1 MPASSSRSM
10 LSNIIDRIKLP
21 FRKEKGLY
29 LALYD
34 ILGVLP
40 HKITFYKVALMHKS
54 LGHRATAE
62 ELKDLEAETVIGK
75 RKNNVGTEEPAYT
88 GRKGRK
94 GRGRKGSQEQQG
106 KLGKQLNNERLEF
119 LGDAVLDAV
128 VGDLVFRRYPG
139 KPEGFLTTTRSKLVQ
154 RETLGKLAKEMGLSR
169 LIMASARNASHN
181 SYMGGNAF
189 EAIVGAL
196 YLDHGYDACMKFWNE
211 KVMDKYLNID
221 KMAYKEVNFKSK
233 ILEWSQKNRISLE
246 FRMEEQTIDSNGSP
260 RFVYTAVLEG
270 VDGCTGSGFS
280 KKEAQQNAAQQTLRK
295 LRADSAFEDSVFAAK
310 TARTQMEEMPTVA
323 APNLDADDEVV
334 VISHEEVV
342 VQTEQSRRVEE
353 AERSIDELNLDD
365 VDDEKKVREDI
376 IAAAEAEAYSS

>member
-1 MPASSSRSM
+1 M
-10 LSNIIDRIKLP
+10 LSNLIDRIKLP
-21 FRKEKGLY
+21 FRKEKELY

-40 HKITFYKVALMHKS
+40 HRLTFYKVALMHKS
-54 LGHRATAE
+54 LGHRATAQ
-62 ELKDLEAETVIGK
+62 ELKDLEAEIYKKPKKSVEDA
-75 RKNNVGTEEPAYT
+75 EEQGRR

-94 GRGRKGSQEQQG
+94 GRGRNKAQEQQG

-128 VGDLVFRRYPG
+128 GYPG

-154 RETLGKLAKEMGLSR
+154 RDTLGKLAKEMGLSR

-211 KVMDKYLNID
+211 KVMEKYINID

-233 ILEWSQKNRISLE
+233 ILEWSQKNRIILE

-260 RFVYTAVLEG
+260 KFVYTTVLEG

-295 LRADSAFEDSVFAAK
+295 LRADSAFEESVFAAK

-323 APNLDADDEVV
+323 APNIDVDDEVV
-334 VISHEEVV
+334 VISHDDEAAEAPK
-342 VQTEQSRRVEE
+342 SRRVKE
-353 AERSIDELNLDD
+353 AERSIDELTLDD
-365 VDDEKKVREDI
+365 VNDEEKQREDI
-376 IAAAEAEAYSS
+376 IAAAESEAYSA

>member
-21 FRKEKGLY
+21 FRKEKELY
-29 LALYD
+29 LALYN

-54 LGHRATAE
+54 LGHRATAQ
-62 ELKDLEAETVIGK
+62 ELKDLEAETAKGK
-75 RKNNVGTEEPAYT
+75 RKSAANAEGSGSY

-94 GRGRKGSQEQQG
+94 GRGGNGAQEQQG

-128 VGDLVFRRYPG
+128 VGDLVYRRYPG

-154 RETLGKLAKEMGLSR
+154 RDTLGKLAKEMGLSR

-196 YLDHGYDACMKFWNE
+196 YLDHGYDACMRFWNE

-260 RFVYTAVLEG
+260 KFVYTAVLEG
-270 VDGCTGSGFS
+270 VVGCTGSGFS

-295 LRADSAFEDSVFAAK
+295 LRADSAFEESIFAAK

-334 VISHEEVV
+334 VISHEEET
-342 VQTEQSRRVEE
+342 VQTPQSRRVEE
-353 AERSIDELNLDD
+353 AERSIDELTLDD
-365 VDDEKKVREDI
+365 VDDEEKLREDI
-376 IAAAEAEAYSS
+376 IAAAEAEAYSD

>member
-1 MPASSSRSM
+1 M

-21 FRKEKGLY
+21 FRKEKELY
-29 LALYD
+29 LALYN

-62 ELKDLEAETVIGK
+62 ELKVLEAETVIGK

-280 KKEAQQNAAQQTLRK
+280 KKEAQQNAAQETLRK

>member
-21 FRKEKGLY
+21 FRKEKELY
-29 LALYD
+29 LALYN

-40 HKITFYKVALMHKS
+40 HRLTFYKVALMHKS

-62 ELKDLEAETVIGK
+62 ELKDLEAEIYKKPKKSVED
-75 RKNNVGTEEPAYT
+75 TEEQGRR

-94 GRGRKGSQEQQG
+94 GRGRNNAQEPQG

-128 VGDLVFRRYPG
+128 VGDLVYRRYPG

-154 RETLGKLAKEMGLSR
+154 RDTLGKLAKEMGLSR

-189 EAIVGAL
+189 EAMVGAL

-233 ILEWSQKNRISLE
+233 ILEWSQKNRITLE
-246 FRMEEQTIDSNGSP
+246 FRMEEQTVDSNGSP
-260 RFVYTAVLEG
+260 MFVYTAVLEG
-270 VDGCTGSGFS
+270 VDGCTGKGFS

-295 LRADSAFEDSVFAAK
+295 LRADSAFQDSIFAAK

-323 APNLDADDEVV
+323 APNIDADDEVV
-334 VISHEEVV
+334 VISHQEEAA
-342 VQTEQSRRVEE
+342 EAPQSSRVKE
-353 AERSIDELNLDD
+353 AERSIDELTLDD
-365 VDDEKKVREDI
+365 VDDENKQREDI
-376 IAAAEAEAYSS
+376 IAAAEAEAYSA

>member
-21 FRKEKGLY
+21 FRKEKELY
-29 LALYD
+29 LALYN

-40 HKITFYKVALMHKS
+40 HTITFYKVALMHKS

-62 ELKDLEAETVIGK
+62 ELKVLEAETVIGK
-75 RKNNVGTEEPAYT
+75 KKKNGDAENPAYT

-94 GRGRKGSQEQQG
+94 GRGRKGAPEQQS

-154 RETLGKLAKEMGLSR
+154 RDTLGKLAKEMGLSR

-233 ILEWSQKNRISLE
+233 ILEWSQKNRITLE

-260 RFVYTAVLEG
+260 KFVYTAVLEG

-280 KKEAQQNAAQQTLRK
+280 KKEAQQNAAQETLRK

-323 APNLDADDEVV
+323 APNIDAEDEVV
-334 VISHEEVV
+334 VISHEEEK
-342 VQTEQSRRVEE
+342 VQTEQSRKVEE
-353 AERSIDELNLDD
+353 AERSIDELTLDD
-365 VDDEKKVREDI
+365 VDNEEKAREDI

>member
-154 RETLGKLAKEMGLSR
+154 RDTLGKLAKEMGLSR

-246 FRMEEQTIDSNGSP
+246 FRMEEQTIDNNGSP

>member
-21 FRKEKGLY
+21 FRKEKELY
-29 LALYD
+29 LALYN

-62 ELKDLEAETVIGK
+62 ELKVLEAETVIGK

-280 KKEAQQNAAQQTLRK
+280 KKEAQQNAAQETLRK